1 MTKNN
6 NLENDVKIEN
16 LKPINPVLRYFYV
29 IISMFRTNIR
39 DYGMFIAL
47 IVIFILFAISTN
59 GVFLRPRNFSNLL
72 DQTAYVAVL
81 AIGMTLVIVTR
92 QIDLSVGF
100 LSAFLGAYVI
110 VAVQVLGQNLF
121 FAIGVALLITLIVG
135 IIKGYLIANVKVP
148 SFVVTLAGMFIFKG
162 FLMIRTDNTT
172 ITTTHP
178 FFQAI
183 GKGYLLRNF
192 TVGGYNILALIIG
205 ALLIFL
211 MIFTSIMRRRKNRQL
226 GVQNE
231 ETQIYLTK
239 QFLTV
244 LVLAILTRNLAAFN
258 GISYLFLITL
268 FVLVIYF
275 IFTTKSTLG
284 RRIYAVG
291 GNPEAAELSG
301 IKVSTTLIIVFVSM
315 GILALFAG
323 LMYATKV
330 QNTSPQHGVS
340 WELYAIA
347 ATFIG
352 GASAGGGVGKVINS
366 VVGAIVIMSI
376 PNGLALT
383 PGSNAN
389 IEPIILGSILLLA
402 VIFDIYTRNVR
413 PVDLVGMY
421 YAKQVHGEELSQARE
436 ELLTAKAELYDAKV
450 AIKELDKAKA
460 KLEAMEA
467 ALKDAESKGDVEKLQ
482 DAKNKFEAA
491 QAELREAEN
500 ETKDIKM
507 IDYEYALTN
516 AQTRISKIKN
526 IIRIAEEEEFVN
538 DEMDNDP
545 HLQEKI

>member
-1 MTKNN
+1 MTKNGDTVN
-6 NLENDVKIEN
+6 IIEEKEI
-16 LKPINPVLRYFYV
+16 KPINPVLRYFYV

-47 IVIFILFAISTN
+47 VVIFILFAISTN
-59 GVFLRPRNFSNLL
+59 GIFLTPRNFSNLL

-110 VAVQVLGQNLF
+110 VAVQVMGQNLF
-121 FAIGVALLITLIVG
+121 IAIAVALLITVFVG
-135 IIKGYLIANVKVP
+135 IVKGYLIANVKVP

-183 GKGYLLRNF
+183 GKGYLFRDF
-192 TVGGYNILALIIG
+192 TIGGYNIVALGIGIILIF
-205 ALLIFL
+205 LLIF
-211 MIFTSIMRRRKNRQL
+211 TSVMRRRKNNQL
-226 GVQNE
+226 GVKNE
-231 ETQIYLTK
+231 ETQIYITK
-239 QFLTV
+239 QILTV
-244 LVLAILTRNLAAFN
+244 FVLAVLAYNLAAFN

-268 FVLVIYF
+268 VVLVIYF

-301 IKVSTTLIIVFVSM
+301 IKVSTTLIIVFISM
-315 GILALFAG
+315 GILSLFAG
-323 LMYATKV
+323 IMYATKV

-366 VVGAIVIMSI
+366 VIGAIVIMSI

-421 YAKQVHGEELSQARE
+421 YAKQVHGE
-436 ELLTAKAELYDAKV
+436 D
-450 AIKELDKAKA
+450 
-460 KLEAMEA
+460 
-467 ALKDAESKGDVEKLQ
+467 LKDAKDDL
-482 DAKNKFEAA
+482 EAA
-491 QAELREAEN
+491 KVELHEA
-500 ETKDIKM
+500 KASGKKL

-526 IIRIAEEEEFVN
+526 IIRIAEEEDFVK
-538 DEMDNDP
+538 DGMENDP
-545 HLQEKI
+545 SIQEKI

>member
-1 MTKNN
+1 MTQKNVSSSANN
-6 NLENDVKIEN
+6 NEKES
-16 LKPINPVLRYFYV
+16 LKPINPILRYFYA

-47 IVIFILFAISTN
+47 IVIFILFTISSN
-59 GVFLRPRNFSNLL
+59 GIFLTPRNFSNLL

-110 VAVQVLGQNLF
+110 VAVQVYGENLF
-121 FAIGVALLITLIVG
+121 LAISVALLITTFVG

-183 GKGYLLRNF
+183 GKGYLFRGF
-192 TVGGYNILALIIG
+192 TIGGYNIVALGIG
-205 ALLIFL
+205 VLLIFL
-211 MIFTSIMRRRKNRQL
+211 LVFTSIMRRRKNQQL

-231 ETQIYLTK
+231 ERQIYLTK
-239 QFLTV
+239 QILTIF
-244 LVLAILTRNLAAFN
+244 VLAVLAYNLAAYN

-268 FVLVIYF
+268 VVLVIYF

-301 IKVSTTLIIVFVSM
+301 IKVSNTLIIVFISM
-315 GILALFAG
+315 GILSLIAG

-352 GASAGGGVGKVINS
+352 GASAGGGVGKVVNS
-366 VVGAIVIMSI
+366 VIGAIVIMSI

-383 PGSNAN
+383 PDSNAN

-421 YAKQVHGEELSQARE
+421 YAKKVHGEEL
-436 ELLTAKAELYDAKV
+436 K
-450 AIKELDKAKA
+450 KAKA
-460 KLEAMEA
+460 DLSAAKA
-467 ALKDAESKGDVEKLQ
+467 ALHKAKANGEKL
-482 DAKNKFEAA
+482 
-491 QAELREAEN
+491 
-500 ETKDIKM
+500 

-516 AQTRISKIKN
+516 AQTSISKIKN
-526 IIRIAEEEEFVN
+526 MIRIAQEEEFM
-538 DEMDNDP
+538 DHKIDNDP
-545 HLQEKI
+545 YIPDEL

>member
-1 MTKNN
+1 MSVESKAMNQELK
-6 NLENDVKIEN
+6 LEK
-16 LKPINPVLRYFYV
+16 INPVLRYFLV

-47 IVIFILFAISTN
+47 VVIFIIFQISSN
-59 GVFLRPRNFSNLL
+59 SIFLTPRNFSNLL

-81 AIGMTLVIVTR
+81 AMGMTLVIVTR

-100 LSAFLGAYVI
+100 LSAFLAAYVI
-110 VAVQVLGQNLF
+110 VAVQVYNENLF
-121 FAIGVALLITLIVG
+121 TALLVALIITIAVGVA
-135 IIKGYLIANVKVP
+135 KGYLIAKVKVP

-162 FLMIRTDNTT
+162 FLMLRTDNTT
-172 ITTTHP
+172 IGTTHP

-183 GKGYLLRNF
+183 GKGYLFKELTIANDLNL
-192 TVGGYNILALIIG
+192 VALIIG
-205 ALLIFL
+205 ILLIIL
-211 MIFTSIMRRRKNRQL
+211 LLVAAIVKRRKNQHL

-231 ETQIYLTK
+231 ETQIFLTK
-239 QFLTV
+239 TILMV
-244 LVLAILTRNLAAFN
+244 VVLALVSYNLASFN
-258 GISYLFLITL
+258 GVSFLLLITL
-268 FVLVIYF
+268 GVLVVYF

-301 IKVSTTLIIVFVSM
+301 VKVSNILIVVFISM
-315 GILALFAG
+315 GILSLFAG
-323 LMYATKV
+323 IMYATKV

-352 GASAGGGVGKVINS
+352 GASAGGGIGKVVNS

-389 IEPIILGSILLLA
+389 IEPIILGTILLLA

-421 YAKQVHGEELSQARE
+421 YARNYHKDDL
-436 ELLTAKAELYDAKV
+436 
-450 AIKELDKAKA
+450 AKA
-460 KLEAMEA
+460 KIDLANAKSELAN
-467 ALKDAESKGDVEKLQ
+467 
-482 DAKNKFEAA
+482 AKNKGID
-491 QAELREAEN
+491 L
-500 ETKDIKM
+500 
-507 IDYEYALTN
+507 IDYEYKLTN
-516 AQTRISKIKN
+516 AQTNYSKLIN
-526 IIRIAEEEEFVN
+526 EIRVAEEPDFKELIIEEVK
-538 DEMDNDP
+538 E
-545 HLQEKI
+545 